1 MSAGGS
7 AQAKV
12 VQVQLLPRV
21 DFQFAKIPKIFAPRA
36 PVRERARARARG
48 KETCGGGGGRGSG
61 ARRCDDIR
69 NDDDIRNTGSRRLVV
84 GPWEYI

>member
-36 PVRERARARARG
+36 PVRESARARVRVG
-48 KETCGGGGGRGSG
+48 RRHGGGEEEDRE
-61 ARRCDDIR
+61 R
-69 NDDDIRNTGSRRLVV
+69 DDDIRNTGRRLFV